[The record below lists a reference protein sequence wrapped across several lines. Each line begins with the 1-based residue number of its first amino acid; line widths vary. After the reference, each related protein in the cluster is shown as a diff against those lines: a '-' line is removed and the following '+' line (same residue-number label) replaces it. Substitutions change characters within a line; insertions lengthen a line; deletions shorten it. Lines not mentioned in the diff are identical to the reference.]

1 MAILHI
7 GVMAVALGSA
17 GVPAPAPS
25 PGTALPPVIAL
36 CEAAAPAT
44 PATVALPPG
53 QSDKARA
60 LLRGGEDGADAA
72 LAVLLAPVASPLADA
87 STDPA
92 PADIRQ
98 LAEYCLVAGEAMRR
112 ARSGSQSR
120 AQDFLRTAL
129 VLADR
134 AGDAP
139 LAARAAWEAA
149 LAQAGGA
156 PPSTS
161 GVRRRSGTTA
171 RPGEGEAVAGC
182 AAAAAP
188 ALTAGRR
195 LEAAFACAL
204 GRAALAGDAR
214 LTALSALRLGRLQN
228 ARKAGDMAHLSQG
241 LDAASRV
248 ADRSES
254 AALQRALLMLAC
266 DAGQC
271 PTDFVGGAVARYA
284 DMVAAGVGDAATLAA
299 LQGRIALAQDDA
311 GNARALLRRAVFL
324 ESQKPLPQNLPQ
336 YLLLLADAEPGRA
349 SAHVLAAYRALERVR
364 SVLMPVDPLTE
375 ESRFDLV
382 VRPVFERAIG
392 TTLTNA
398 GDDAA
403 TLGQAQ
409 RIAEAY
415 RSAELQN
422 ALGAECVPLRNPVT
436 SADLQPGEILLYPLL
451 LEDRVELLYATG
463 DDKGLGYRRMPPDR
477 SINRATIAA
486 LAQAMT
492 TSLSG
497 ESDDWE
503 AASRALHAVLIA
515 PIADRL
521 RPGGTLVIVP
531 DGPLRQISFAALM
544 DAQGTF
550 LMEQV
555 QLAVVPALSFAAPG
569 TRDSDPS
576 IIAASL
582 EKEMDLP
589 VGRFSRLEGTAAEA
603 RMAAGRDG
611 VLLADFNRA
620 SLAGALARRPASVLH
635 LATHAAFN
643 GRTARSFIV
652 ANNEAITL
660 PELRAMLSANQLRG
674 EALQLLVLSACET
687 AVGDDDQAMGLA
699 GAAVEAGAASALAS
713 LWEVNDAGTAALMEA
728 FYTHYRA
735 GVGRARAL
743 QLAQIDLARG
753 ADGQWADPGI
763 WSAFT
768 MVGSWR

>member
-1 MAILHI
+1 MAFVQTLA
-7 GVMAVALGSA
+7 MAAALGGA
-17 GVPAPAPS
+17 GESVPQ
-25 PGTALPPVIAL
+25 VIAL
-36 CEAAAPAT
+36 CEAAT
-44 PATVALPPG
+44 PETSAVVLP
-53 QSDKARA
+53 QDHTDRARA
-60 LLRGGEDGADAA
+60 LIRGGEDGADRA
-72 LAVLLAPVASPLADA
+72 LQLLLGSGA
-87 STDPA
+87 DPA
-92 PADIRQ
+92 SAMPADTRQ
-98 LAEYCLVAGEAMRR
+98 LAEYCLIAGEAMRR

-120 AQDFLRTAL
+120 AQAFLRTAL
-129 VLADR
+129 DLADK
-134 AGDAP
+134 AGDTP
-139 LAARAAWEAA
+139 LAARAAWEGA
-149 LAQAGGA
+149 LALAGGA
-156 PPSTS
+156 PPSGS
-161 GVRRRSGTTA
+161 GVRRGGAARGRSA
-171 RPGEGEAVAGC
+171 AMRSPPGCQDAPLPAG
-182 AAAAAP
+182 
-188 ALTAGRR
+188 TAGQR
-195 LEAAFACAL
+195 LEAAFGCAL
-204 GRAALAGDAR
+204 NRAVMARDPRLAALAGLRLAR
-214 LTALSALRLGRLQN
+214 LEN
-228 ARKAGDMAHLSQG
+228 ARKADVSGRIGKALE
-241 LDAASRV
+241 AAVTVQDLAER
-248 ADRSES
+248 
-254 AALQRALLMLAC
+254 AALQRSLLMLAC
-266 DAGQC
+266 DAGLC
-271 PTDFVGGAVARYA
+271 AGAKVDSHVQAF
-284 DMVAAGVGDAATLAA
+284 AATLGMDDSASLAA
-299 LQGRIALAQDDA
+299 IRGRIALARGDTRA
-311 GNARALLRRAVFL
+311 AHALLRRAVFL
-324 ESQKPLPQNLPQ
+324 ESQQALPQHQPQ
-336 YLLLLADAEPGRA
+336 YLLYLADAEPERA
-349 SAHVLAAYRALERVR
+349 GEHVLAAYRALERVR
-364 SVLMPVDPLTE
+364 TVLMPVDRLTE

-392 TTLTNA
+392 ATLSIV

-403 TLGQAQ
+403 TLGDAQ

-422 ALGAECVPLRNPVT
+422 SLGAECVPLRNPVT
-436 SADLQPGEILLYPLL
+436 PADLLAGEILLYPLL

-463 DDKGLGYRRMPPDR
+463 DDKMLGYRRMPPDR
-477 SINRATIAA
+477 SINRATVAA
-486 LAQAMT
+486 LAQRMT

-503 AASRALHAVLIA
+503 AASRALYTALIA

-521 RPGGTLVIVP
+521 QPGGTLVIVP
-531 DGPLRQISFAALM
+531 DGPLRRISFAALM
-544 DAQGTF
+544 DASGTF
-550 LMEQV
+550 LMEKV

-569 TRDSDPS
+569 TRDADPA

-582 EKEMDLP
+582 EKEMDLA

-603 RMAAGRDG
+603 AMAAGADG
-611 VLLADFNRA
+611 VLLTDFDRA
-620 SLAGALARRPASVLH
+620 SLARALARRPASVLH

-643 GRTARSFIV
+643 GRTERSFIV

-743 QLAQIDLARG
+743 QMAQIDLARG